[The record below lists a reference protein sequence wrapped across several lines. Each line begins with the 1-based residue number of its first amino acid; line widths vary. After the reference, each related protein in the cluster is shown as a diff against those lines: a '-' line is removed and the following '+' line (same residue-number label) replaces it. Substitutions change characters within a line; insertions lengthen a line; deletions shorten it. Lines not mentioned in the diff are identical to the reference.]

1 MGVDHPIPARWNRN
15 RLMISG
21 KIFYWSC
28 DWYEC
33 QVNDILKRSIDTLR
47 LIIFIPSRVPIS
59 PRNTQVLTD
68 SLAASRNDHD
78 NNKTLECRSFII
90 CFRHNESNRWGS
102 CRVKNQRNVEFLWS
116 RCKYLITRIVT
127 YATFLVLIL
136 RHCFTFLWFRYF
148 SLIIA
153 EEDHWRIPGKWTHW
167 KATYTTRYRPPIW
180 LQNRSWHHN
189 PCVEDHLIR
198 ANVTHSSILFPECAP
213 WSNNSRNV
221 LCRWAVLVW
230 AGGEEEA
237 CFY

>member
-167 KATYTTRYRPPIW
+167 KPRTRPGTDLLTGWKIDPDIITPASKIIW
-180 LQNRSWHHN
+180 SAQTSRILQFFSRSVLLGVIIRGMC
-189 PCVEDHLIR
+189 CV
-198 ANVTHSSILFPECAP
+198 
-213 WSNNSRNV
+213 
-221 LCRWAVLVW
+221 
-230 AGGEEEA
+230 GGW
-237 CFY
+237 F